1 MDATLRSPKRAR
13 VKNAAAAEVEV
24 VAVDA
29 AMEAEAAVVP
39 AEEDAIVIA
48 TVAHGV
54 SAIEL

>member
-39 AEEDAIVIA
+39 VAVDGIA
-48 TVAHGV
+48 SAAHGV